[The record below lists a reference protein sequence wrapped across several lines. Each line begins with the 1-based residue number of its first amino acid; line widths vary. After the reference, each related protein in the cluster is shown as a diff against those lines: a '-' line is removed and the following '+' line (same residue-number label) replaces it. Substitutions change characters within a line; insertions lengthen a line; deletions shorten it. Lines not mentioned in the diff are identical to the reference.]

1 MDPGVSWSRVRALPF
16 FNMSHIRQLMQGN
29 PVYGYGNRDFVN
41 RDFVNADFENNRDD
55 YDYDRSE
62 NMEDESKIRIATFF
76 IISKDKRNQEQKVKS
91 QDVFNFTDF
100 DFLFFRFTG
109 GKLSTSQ

>member
-16 FNMSHIRQLMQGN
+16 FNMSHIRQLMQGT

-41 RDFVNADFENNRDD
+41 RNFDHDEDE

-62 NMEDESKIRIATFF
+62 NMEDESEIRIPTFDELLRSQSSNT
-76 IISKDKRNQEQKVKS
+76 IQTQTESKGKDSFKYLSR
-91 QDVFNFTDF
+91 
-100 DFLFFRFTG
+100 FLN
-109 GKLSTSQ
+109 

>member
-1 MDPGVSWSRVRALPF
+1 
-16 FNMSHIRQLMQGN
+16 
-29 PVYGYGNRDFVN
+29 
-41 RDFVNADFENNRDD
+41 
-55 YDYDRSE
+55 
-62 NMEDESKIRIATFF
+62 MEDESKIRIATFF

>member
-41 RDFVNADFENNRDD
+41 RDFVNADFDNNRED

-62 NMEDESKIRIATFF
+62 NMEDESKIRIPTFNDLLRHKEPETEGKSLQF
-76 IISKDKRNQEQKVKS
+76 LEIIE
-91 QDVFNFTDF
+91 F
-100 DFLFFRFTG
+100 DFLFFRHCRN
-109 GKLSTSQ
+109 